1 MAFFDW
7 NKNKKKDFGDDFIE
21 YHIFREV
28 MDDTEEDEAEPEL
41 YEDDMP
47 ELYDG
52 NIPDLPHKKP
62 KPIKYDKAA
71 DDAVSFQILAV
82 FTGLGLMFLM
92 MSSTDSALAK
102 FAICAV
108 MIAVTMFVVHL
119 LNRCIDSRK

>member
-28 MDDTEEDEAEPEL
+28 MDDAEEDEAEPEL

-52 NIPDLPHKKP
+52 NIPDLPPKKP

-71 DDAVSFQILAV
+71 GNRTQYGFKRLIPARA
-82 FTGLGLMFLM
+82 
-92 MSSTDSALAK
+92 ALK
-102 FAICAV
+102 YSLI
-108 MIAVTMFVVHL
+108 
-119 LNRCIDSRK
+119 RKD